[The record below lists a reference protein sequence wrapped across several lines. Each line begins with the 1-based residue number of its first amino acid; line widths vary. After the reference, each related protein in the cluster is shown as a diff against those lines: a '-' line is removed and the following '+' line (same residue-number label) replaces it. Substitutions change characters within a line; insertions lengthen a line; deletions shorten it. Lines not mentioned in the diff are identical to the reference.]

1 MADEERL
8 KREYNLTGTPRR
20 GMSIATI
27 GFFVSL
33 TVIVFYGVAGPTFQE
48 SLGLSGAM
56 LGLLLSSPHI
66 TKALL
71 RIPFGAWV
79 DDAGGKKP
87 FLVLLILTCIGIAGL
102 VVLLLVTYPD
112 NFGSHL
118 YPLLLLFG
126 ILAGCG
132 GATFSVGIAQTS
144 YWYPSDQQGYAMG
157 VFAGAGNIG
166 PGIANF
172 AMPIAIGAAGLTL
185 AYAGWFAAMVLVTV
199 FYAVYAVDSY
209 YFQLRKD
216 GVNREKAKTVASELG
231 QDVFPAGST
240 KESLKKSSSNKKT
253 WALVF
258 MYTIS
263 FGGGFTALSTWY
275 PTYWNQFHEFS
286 LTIAGLLA
294 GIFVVYGSLIRIPG
308 GSLSD
313 RFGGENVGIV
323 SFAIMAIGGVIVMF
337 SQAFVPAFVG
347 MMVIGT
353 GMGIVN
359 AAIFELVPKY
369 VPEAV
374 GGASGWIGG
383 IGGTGTLVILPVLGV
398 FVDLYGVVGYAWG
411 FVLFAVLSTICVG
424 VMIVLKYTVSEPE
437 GGEGIEDTPV
447 H

>member
-1 MADEERL
+1 MSEGETSVENGDLE
-8 KREYNLTGTPRR
+8 GTPRR
-20 GMSIATI
+20 GMTVATV

-33 TVIVFYGVAGPTFQE
+33 TVIVFYGVAGPTFME
-48 SLGLSGAM
+48 TLGLSGAL

-66 TKALL
+66 TKALF

-79 DDAGGKKP
+79 DDVGGKKP
-87 FLVLLILTCIGIAGL
+87 FLVLLVLTCIGTGGL

-112 NFGSHL
+112 SFGPHL

-144 YWYPSDQQGYAMG
+144 YWYPSDRQGYAMG

-166 PGIANF
+166 PGLANF
-172 AMPIAIGAAGLTL
+172 AMPVAIGAAGLTL

-199 FYAVYAVDSY
+199 FYALYAVDSY
-209 YFQLRKD
+209 YFQLRKN
-216 GVNREKAKTVASELG
+216 GVSRERAKEVASELG

-240 KESLKKSSSNKKT
+240 KESLKVSSQNWRN

-258 MYTIS
+258 MYTVS

-275 PTYWNQFHEFS
+275 PTYWNQFHGYS
-286 LTIAGLLA
+286 LTVAGLLA

-308 GSLSD
+308 GSMSD

-323 SFAIMAIGGVIVMF
+323 SFAVMALGGVIVMF
-337 SQAFVPAFVG
+337 SHAFVAAFVG
-347 MMVIGT
+347 MMVIAT

-359 AAIFELVPKY
+359 AAVFELVPKY

-383 IGGTGTLVILPVLGV
+383 IGGTGTLIILPVLGV
-398 FVDLYGVVGYAWG
+398 FVDFYGVVGYARG
-411 FVLFAVLSTICVG
+411 FVLFAILSTICVG
-424 VMIVLKYTVSEPE
+424 VMVILKRTAPEAEKPGEETTV
-437 GGEGIEDTPV
+437 

>member
-1 MADEERL
+1 MEDKEQLFEQHGL
-8 KREYNLTGTPRR
+8 VGSPFR
-20 GMSIATI
+20 GLSIATI
-27 GFFVSL
+27 GFFTSL
-33 TVIVFYGVAGPTFQE
+33 TVIVFYGVAGPTFME
-48 SLGLSGAM
+48 TLGLSGAM

-66 TKALL
+66 SKALL

-79 DDAGGKKP
+79 DDVGGKKP
-87 FLVLLILTCIGIAGL
+87 FLILLVITCIGIGGL
-102 VVLLLVTYPD
+102 VVLLLFTYPD
-112 NFGSHL
+112 NFGPHL
-118 YPLLLLFG
+118 YLPLLFFG
-126 ILAGCG
+126 ILAGSG

-144 YWYPSDQQGYAMG
+144 YWYPRSRQGFAMG
-157 VFAGAGNIG
+157 AFAGAGNIG

-172 AMPIAIGAAGLTL
+172 AMPVAIGMAGLTL
-185 AYAGWFAAMVLVTV
+185 AYAGWFACMILVTI
-199 FYAVYAVDSY
+199 FYAIYAVDSY
-209 YFQLRKD
+209 YFQLRKK
-216 GVNREKAKTVASELG
+216 GISRERAQKIAETLG

-240 KESLKKSSSNKKT
+240 KESLKTSSLNKRT

-275 PTYWNQFHEFS
+275 PTYWHLFHGYS
-286 LTIAGLLA
+286 LTMAGSLA

-313 RFGGENVGIV
+313 RYGGENVGIV
-323 SFAIMAIGGVIVMF
+323 SFSIMAIGGLIVMF
-337 SQAFVPAFVG
+337 SGEFVLAFIG

-383 IGGTGTLVILPVLGV
+383 IGGTGTLIILPVLGI
-398 FVDLYGVVGYAWG
+398 FVDIYGIIGYAWG
-411 FVLFAVLSTICVG
+411 FVVFAVLSSICVG
-424 VMIVLKYTVSEPE
+424 VMLVLKITVSIPDEP
-437 GGEGIEDTPV
+437 IEETPI